1 MPARR
6 TANRCCANVISAQTL
21 LERIK
26 TQFGASHGLP
36 PNKIPPTIGM
46 NLAKIKYKGNQVVIW
61 DLGGQTKMRKVWES
75 YYTEANA
82 VVFIVDSAD
91 TSRLQDVKNA
101 FGEAC
106 ANDILAHTPVL
117 FIANKQDLPHARSPA
132 ELMTEVVGA
141 GPGALLMKGGM
152 PPALGTSA
160 LTS

>member
-1 MPARR
+1 FSLIQGFWNYFFASVRVNILIIGVDNAGK
-6 TANRCCANVISAQTL
+6 TTL

-132 ELMTEVVGA
+132 EL
-141 GPGALLMKGGM
+141 
-152 PPALGTSA
+152 
-160 LTS
+160 